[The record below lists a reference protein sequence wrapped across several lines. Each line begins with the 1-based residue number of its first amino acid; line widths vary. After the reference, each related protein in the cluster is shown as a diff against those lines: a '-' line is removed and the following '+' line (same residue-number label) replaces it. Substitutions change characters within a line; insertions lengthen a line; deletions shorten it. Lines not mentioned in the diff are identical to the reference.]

1 MLFVVNLRD
10 LESFSIRVESLQEEI
25 LASEYK
31 NPEAVKQSPLLTIS
45 DAAKYVGISR
55 KTFNDLI
62 ADESIERTTPKKIIE
77 KDGVKTEKTMPAK
90 FSLEQLEKIRQHLK
104 ANKQK
109 GNYTNGRPAHTKKPY
124 TLMIGNLKGGANKTT
139 VAIHLA
145 QWLALNGYKVLG
157 IDSDPQG
164 SFTSLMG
171 FLPYEYKGLP
181 DDAYCVDEVNT
192 LYPLYADNEPL
203 RPVKTYW
210 ENLDIIPANI
220 DVYSAEFSLPARQI
234 RDGEAFYDIL
244 AKALVTKEEDWPT
257 EFDTHYDDGQYIGD
271 IYDPDDYD
279 IIIIDTPPSYSYATL
294 NAINAADSMVVPVP
308 AQHLDILATGI
319 FFKQMV
325 SVFSDL
331 EEIFGNKKEFDFVLG
346 LKTKMSESF
355 EALQNGGRISAVF
368 RESLINTPFLI
379 SKAITVAS
387 DFNKTAYELQNT
399 DIIGRT
405 TLKKSLDN
413 LEAIHLE
420 IESKIKHFWEAQAEL
435 EIK

>member
-1 MLFVVNLRD
+1 VVTLDD
-10 LESFSIRVESLQEEI
+10 LENFSIRVESLQEEI

-31 NPEAVKQSPLLTIS
+31 NPDAVKKSPLLTIS
-45 DAAKYVGISR
+45 DAAKYVGVSR

-62 ADESIERTTPKKIIE
+62 ADPKIDRTTPIKTID
-77 KDGVKTEKTMPAK
+77 KDGVATEKAMPAK
-90 FSLEQLEKIRQHLK
+90 FDLEQIEKIRQHLK
-104 ANKQK
+104 SNGQK
-109 GNYTNGRPAHTKKPY
+109 GNYTNRRPKHAKKPY

-139 VAIHLA
+139 IAIHLA
-145 QWLALNGYKVLG
+145 QWFALNGYRVLG

-171 FLPYEYKGLP
+171 FLPYDYKGLP
-181 DDAYCVDEVNT
+181 DDAYYVDEINT
-192 LYPLYADNEPL
+192 LYPLYSDNEPL

-210 ENLDIIPANI
+210 QNLDLIPANI

-234 RDGEAFYDIL
+234 RDGESFFDIL
-244 AKALVTKEEDWPT
+244 SKALLTKEEDWPT
-257 EFDTHYDDGQYIGD
+257 EFDTHYDDKYLGD
-271 IYDPDDYD
+271 VYNPDDYD

-294 NAINAADSMVVPVP
+294 NAINAADSMIVPVP

-319 FFKQMV
+319 FFKQMAT
-325 SVFSDL
+325 VFSDL
-331 EEIFGNKKEFDFVLG
+331 EEIFGTQKEFDFVLG
-346 LKTKMSESF
+346 LKTKMSENF

-368 RESLINTPFLI
+368 REALINTPFLL

-387 DFNKTAYELQNT
+387 DYNKTAYELQNT
-399 DIIGRT
+399 DIIGRS

-420 IESKIKHFWEAQAEL
+420 IEAKIQQFWNEQPQL
-435 EIK
+435 EIE

>member
-1 MLFVVNLRD
+1 MVNFKD

-31 NPEAVKQSPLLTIS
+31 NPEAVKQSPLFTIS
-45 DAAKYVGISR
+45 DAAKYVGVSR
-55 KTFNDLI
+55 KLFNDLI
-62 ADESIERTTPKKIIE
+62 ADESIERVIP
-77 KDGVKTEKTMPAK
+77 VKTFEKEGLTVEKPMPSK
-90 FSLEQLEKIRQHLK
+90 FTLEQIEKIRQHLK
-104 ANKQK
+104 ANGQK
-109 GNYTNGRPAHTKKPY
+109 GNYTNRRPKHTKKPY

-139 VAIHLA
+139 VSIHLA
-145 QWLALNGYKVLG
+145 QWLALNGYRVLG

-181 DDAYCVDEVNT
+181 DGAYYVDEINT
-192 LYPLYADNEPL
+192 LYPLYSDNEPL

-210 ENLDIIPANI
+210 QNLDIIPANI

-234 RDGEAFYDIL
+234 RDGESFFDIL
-244 AKALVTKEEDWPT
+244 AKALVTKEQDWPT
-257 EFDTHYDDGQYIGD
+257 EFDTHYNGEYLGD
-271 IYDPDDYD
+271 VYNPDDYD

-294 NAINAADSMVVPVP
+294 NAIQAADAMVIPVP

-331 EEIFGNKKEFDFVLG
+331 EQIFGFSKEFDFVVG
-346 LKTKMSESF
+346 LKTKMSENF
-355 EALQNGGRISAVF
+355 EALQNGGRISAIF

-379 SKAITVAS
+379 SKSIAVAS

-399 DIIGRT
+399 DIIGRS

-413 LEAIHLE
+413 LEQIHLE
-420 IESKIKHFWEAQAEL
+420 IENKIKQFWQIQTKL

>member
-1 MLFVVNLRD
+1 MVNFKD

-31 NPEAVKQSPLLTIS
+31 NPEAVKQSPLFTIS
-45 DAAKYVGISR
+45 DAAKYVGVSR
-55 KTFNDLI
+55 KLFNDLI
-62 ADESIERTTPKKIIE
+62 ADESIERVTPIKTLE
-77 KDGVKTEKTMPAK
+77 KEGVTIEKTMPAK
-90 FSLEQLEKIRQHLK
+90 FTLDQIEKIRQHLK
-104 ANKQK
+104 ANGQK
-109 GNYTNGRPAHTKKPY
+109 GNYTNRRPKHTKKPY

-139 VAIHLA
+139 VSIHLA
-145 QWLALNGYKVLG
+145 QWLALNGYRVLG

-181 DDAYCVDEVNT
+181 DGAYYVDEINT
-192 LYPLYADNEPL
+192 LYPLYSDNEPL

-210 ENLDIIPANI
+210 QNLDIIPANI

-234 RDGEAFYDIL
+234 RDGESFFDIL
-244 AKALVTKEEDWPT
+244 AKALVTKEQDWPT
-257 EFDTHYDDGQYIGD
+257 EFDTHYNGEYLGD
-271 IYDPDDYD
+271 VYNPDDYD

-294 NAINAADSMVVPVP
+294 NAIQAADAMVIPVP

-331 EEIFGNKKEFDFVLG
+331 EQIFGFSKEFDFVVG
-346 LKTKMSESF
+346 LKTKMSENF
-355 EALQNGGRISAVF
+355 EALQNGGRISAIF

-379 SKAITVAS
+379 SKSITVAS

-399 DIIGRT
+399 DIIGRS

-413 LEAIHLE
+413 LEQIHLE
-420 IESKIKHFWEAQAEL
+420 IENKIKQFWQIQTKL

>member
-1 MLFVVNLRD
+1 VVNFKD

-31 NPEAVKQSPLLTIS
+31 NPEAVKQSPLFTIS
-45 DAAKYVGISR
+45 DAAKYVGVSR
-55 KTFNDLI
+55 KLFNDLI
-62 ADESIERTTPKKIIE
+62 ADESIERVIP
-77 KDGVKTEKTMPAK
+77 VKTFEKEGLTVEKPMPSK
-90 FSLEQLEKIRQHLK
+90 FTLEQIEKIRQHLK
-104 ANKQK
+104 ANGQK
-109 GNYTNGRPAHTKKPY
+109 GNYTNRRPKHTKKPY

-139 VAIHLA
+139 VSIHLA
-145 QWLALNGYKVLG
+145 QWLALNGYRVLG

-181 DDAYCVDEVNT
+181 DGAYYVDEINT
-192 LYPLYADNEPL
+192 LYPLYSDNEPL

-210 ENLDIIPANI
+210 QNLDIIPANI

-234 RDGEAFYDIL
+234 RDGESFFDIL
-244 AKALVTKEEDWPT
+244 AKALVTKEQDWPT
-257 EFDTHYDDGQYIGD
+257 EFDTHYNGEYLGD
-271 IYDPDDYD
+271 VYNPDDYD

-294 NAINAADSMVVPVP
+294 NAIQAADAMVIPVP

-331 EEIFGNKKEFDFVLG
+331 EQIFGFSKEFDFVVG
-346 LKTKMSESF
+346 LKTKMSENF
-355 EALQNGGRISAVF
+355 EALQNGGRISAIF

-379 SKAITVAS
+379 SKSIAVAS

-399 DIIGRT
+399 DIIGRS

-413 LEAIHLE
+413 LEQIHLE
-420 IESKIKHFWEAQAEL
+420 IENKIKQFWQIQTKL